1 MTYNKK
7 TIEDVDVAGKKV
19 LVRCDFNVPLK
30 DGVITSDKR
39 IVEAIPTIKYLLEKN
54 AKVNFQDSVTGNTIL
69 YLSLKNKMTDISLAL
84 IQKGAYIDRKS
95 LNYINRRKLQS
106 LLE

>member
-7 TIEDVDVAGKKV
+7 NIEDVQVSGKKV

-39 IVEAIPTIKYLLEKN
+39 IVEAIPTIKYLLDQG
-54 AKVNFQDSVTGNTIL
+54 AAVIL
-69 YLSLKNKMTDISLAL
+69 APTWASPRVKSIPSIPSLP
-84 IQKGAYIDRKS
+84 
-95 LNYINRRKLQS
+95 
-106 LLE
+106 